1 MVNIE
6 EMDNYVKTFH
16 NNRVE
21 YLKQKVKEFTQARL
35 AEIQKPITEQAM
47 TG

>member
-1 MVNIE
+1 VVNIDK
-6 EMDNYVKTFH
+6 MDNYVKTF
-16 NNRVE
+16 NNYRVK

-35 AEIQKPITEQAM
+35 AKVQQPIIEQVG